1 MSSVPAKDRPKD
13 NRVAAVRIMALV
25 SMALALMCLALA
37 WAWAQQREE
46 TACWRAAAE
55 FQLQPEGDCRTSF
68 WARTEPG
75 AEASSA
81 P

>member
-1 MSSVPAKDRPKD
+1 MSSVPAKDG
-13 NRVAAVRIMALV
+13 RVAAVRIMAIV
-25 SMALALMCLALA
+25 CVALALMCLALA
-37 WAWAQQREE
+37 WAWTQQREE
-46 TACWRAAAE
+46 AACWRAAAE

-75 AEASSA
+75 AEPAASA